1 MSAAHHVGAG
11 PVLLDLNGRVAIVTG
26 AARGMGREIA
36 LALARRG
43 TSIVVNDYG
52 GGASSV
58 KAGDIAVAQSVV
70 DEITALGG
78 NAIADGSSV
87 GTGESAQTIV
97 DAAMS
102 AFGRV
107 DILVTNAGGNITTE
121 VDALSDERVEA
132 ILRSNFTGGYMLL
145 RKAWPI
151 MREAGFGRIVNI
163 MSGSLLGLHGRAAY
177 ASGKAAYFGLTSVA
191 ATEGE
196 PFDIRVNGIWPTAK
210 TRLMAGIDDP
220 EMIAMMERYPP
231 HLVAEAVT
239 YFCSPECRATG
250 EFFDVGGG
258 RVARIA
264 IHDCEGFS
272 DPALTA
278 ESLAANIELARD
290 MNQSRAMGQS

>member
-1 MSAAHHVGAG
+1 M
-11 PVLLDLNGRVAIVTG
+11 LLDLNGRVAIVTG
-26 AARGMGREIA
+26 AGRGMGRDIA

-43 TSIVVNDYG
+43 AHVVVNDYG

-58 KAGDIAVAQSVV
+58 KAGSIAVAQAVA
-70 DEITALGG
+70 DEISTLGG
-78 NAIADGSSV
+78 KALAEGSSV
-87 GTGESAQTIV
+87 GTGDSAQAIV
-97 DAAMS
+97 DAAV
-102 AFGRV
+102 AEFGRV
-107 DILVTNAGGNITTE
+107 DILVNNAGGNITTG
-121 VDALSDERVEA
+121 VDDLTDERVEG
-132 ILRSNFTGGYMLL
+132 ILRSNFIGGYMLL
-145 RKAWPI
+145 RKVWPI

-163 MSGSLLGLHGRAAY
+163 MSGSLLGLQGRAAY
-177 ASGKAAYFGLTSVA
+177 ASGKAGYFGLTSVA

-196 PFDIRVNGIWPTAK
+196 PFDIRVNGIWPTAN

-220 EMIAMMERYPP
+220 EMIAMMEKFPP
-231 HLVAEAVT
+231 HLVAEAIA

-278 ESLAANIELARD
+278 ETLAANIEQARD
-290 MNQSRAMGQS
+290 MSNASPMGRT